1 MSFVRYVV
9 AEAGHREILKDVS
22 IFLIIPTFE
31 VHFKIPENG
40 ALEGLAGAMVEAWRI
55 YNKPKSVIMFLIE
68 DVTYNICDQK
78 FHEFEIRRQCPDVF
92 VIRKTL
98 TEIAERGVMKEVV
111 TPVVW
116 LIQQHFRTKAFGL
129 TVMRLL

>member
-1 MSFVRYVV
+1 
-9 AEAGHREILKDVS
+9 
-22 IFLIIPTFE
+22 
-31 VHFKIPENG
+31 
-40 ALEGLAGAMVEAWRI
+40 MVEAWRI

-98 TEIAERGVMKEVV
+98 TEIADRGVMKEVV
-111 TPVVW
+111 APVVW

>member
-1 MSFVRYVV
+1 
-9 AEAGHREILKDVS
+9 
-22 IFLIIPTFE
+22 
-31 VHFKIPENG
+31 
-40 ALEGLAGAMVEAWRI
+40 MVESWRI

-98 TEIAERGVMKEVV
+98 TEMAERGVMKEVV

-116 LIQQHFRTKAFGL
+116 LIQR
-129 TVMRLL
+129 